1 MTALATIEDH
11 ITEFR
16 APPLRAGP
24 TRRIRDDAEALAV
37 AEEISAKLAE
47 GAAARDR
54 DRILPYEEM
63 DLLADAG
70 LLAITVPKSYGGAG
84 VGARTVARVIAA
96 LSRADGSIGQIPQN
110 HFFMLEGLRLQGTE
124 EQKRFFYGRVLA
136 GERLGNALSETGTKT
151 AHDHA
156 TRITRDGAIYRLNGR
171 KFYSTGVLF
180 AHWVAVVANDENNV
194 STIAFV
200 PRETKGITIVDD
212 WSGFGQRTTG
222 SGTTLLDN
230 VEVHP
235 FATLSFAALFE
246 RPTSMGPFAQIMHA
260 AIEQGIAEAALADTV
275 QFVRNSARP
284 YKDARVDR
292 ASDDPY
298 TIATAGELKIRV
310 DASSALLDR
319 AGKFVERAQK
329 VCYKL
334 WEGIWEDDAVLRD
347 RTRRIFTDPAKVHP
361 IRHEGR
367 YFKVPGVHLSEP
379 SPQRTPVLY
388 QAGASARGRRFA
400 GEHAE
405 CVFIAT
411 PSKAVLRKAVAA
423 IRESVASA
431 GRDPRS
437 ALIFNLQTVIV
448 DETDAK
454 AKAKYEDYKQYIN
467 LDGALALGS
476 GWMGIDFGDY
486 SLH

>member
-1 MTALATIEDH
+1 MTAALATIEDN
-11 ITEFR
+11 ITEFLP
-16 APPLRAGP
+16 PPLRARP

-54 DRILPYEEM
+54 DRILPYEEIE
-63 DLLADAG
+63 LLSDTG
-70 LLAITVPKSYGGAG
+70 LLAITVPKAYGGAG
-84 VGARTVARVIAA
+84 VLAGTVARVIAA

-156 TRITRDGAIYRLNGR
+156 TLITRDGAVYRLNGR

-222 SGTTLLDN
+222 SGTTLLEN

-235 FATLSFAALFE
+235 LGVLSFSALFE

-260 AIEQGIAEAALADTV
+260 AVEQGIAEAALADTV

-284 YKDARVDR
+284 YKDAGVER

-298 TIATAGELKIRV
+298 TVATAGELKIRV

-319 AGKFVERAQK
+319 AGEFVDRAQ
-329 VCYKL
+329 
-334 WEGIWEDDAVLRD
+334 A
-347 RTRRIFTDPAKVHP
+347 
-361 IRHEGR
+361 
-367 YFKVPGVHLSEP
+367 EP
-379 SPQRTPVLY
+379 SVDTV
-388 QAGASARGRRFA
+388 AAAS
-400 GEHAE
+400 
-405 CVFIAT
+405 V
-411 PSKAVLRKAVAA
+411 AVAEA
-423 IRESVASA
+423 KIASTEAALLVASKLIELA
-431 GRDPRS
+431 GSSATLTKHGLDRHWRNARTHTVLDPVRW
-437 ALIFNLQTVIV
+437 
-448 DETDAK
+448 
-454 AKAKYEDYKQYIN
+454 KYR
-467 LDGALALGS
+467 AV
-476 GWMGIDFGDY
+476 GDY
-486 SLH
+486 WLNGVNPPRHGAM